1 MPVSFG
7 GTFTPGEWD
16 SSQIVIPNYGAPGVN
31 YEPYLIGVGADVP
44 GIGGAVSLIAAYQ
57 NSRGVPQSP
66 DPAVPAGITNADNI
80 YRAMFDVGDN
90 NEDVMEN
97 VVGKNDELPY
107 PQELYPNGSAQ
118 GVGLQLHDLEFITGT
133 TIGGTTHLKGG
144 NFPCGLIRFDIVN
157 NSLDSDIITLQVNLI
172 PGNHRG
178 YLCEPMTE
186 M

>member
-1 MPVSFG
+1 M
-7 GTFTPGEWD
+7 
-16 SSQIVIPNYGAPGVN
+16 
-31 YEPYLIGVGADVP
+31 
-44 GIGGAVSLIAAYQ
+44 IAAYQ

-66 DPAVPAGITNADNI
+66 DPAVPAGVTNADNI

-90 NEDVMEN
+90 NQEVLDN

-107 PQELYPNGSAQ
+107 VQDDYPGGATQ
-118 GVGLQLHDLEFITGT
+118 LVGLEWHDFAQIYNTSSTTNVGITT
-133 TIGGTTHLKGG
+133 MKGG
-144 NFPCGLIRFDIVN
+144 NFPCGLIRIDWTPESSANLVVQI
-157 NSLDSDIITLQVNLI
+157 DLI